1 MRGSGL
7 NNLIHAL
14 TAKSASHHVANV
26 IQEEIMGE
34 LLTPTHLMVVAFVGF
49 VLFGGRKLPE
59 LGRGLG
65 EGLRGFKD
73 GIKGLTDE
81 LNPRK
86 AASAE
91 VKSEN
96 AE

>member
-1 MRGSGL
+1 
-7 NNLIHAL
+7 
-14 TAKSASHHVANV
+14 
-26 IQEEIMGE
+26 MGE
-34 LLTPTHLMVVAFVGF
+34 LLTPTHMIVVAVVAF

-59 LGRGLG
+59 LGKGLG

-81 LNPRK
+81 LDSSKVAPAVAGK
-86 AASAE
+86 T
-91 VKSEN
+91 EN